1 MTVQLDEFQNR
12 TPYGELQFTNIVGRL
27 NPDADKFLTL
37 ACHYDSKYFAEFE
50 FVAATDSAV
59 PCAIMLSVV
68 RTLLPTLTDANRR
81 NKAISLQLLFL
92 DGEEAF
98 VDWTPEDSLYGSR
111 HLAQKWQNTMVVN
124 SKGSKVTELQR
135 IVRARPLAGIKMNT
149 HLLNF
154 SFQDLFV
161 LLDLIGAQGSQF
173 YSLFRNTNSQH
184 RQLYGIE
191 RSLGRMGRLQSR
203 NFQFQRRELPNAQID
218 DDHVPFLKRGVPILH
233 LISVPFPSDWHK
245 AGDNYR
251 SLDFSSIRSFND
263 VLRVYVYNYLT
274 HQRS

>member
-1 MTVQLDEFQNR
+1 MTVQLDEFKNR

-37 ACHYDSKYFAEFE
+37 ACHYDSKYFADFE

-68 RTLLPTLTDANRR
+68 RTLLPALTDANRR

-111 HLAQKWQNTMVVN
+111 HLAQKWQNTKVVN
-124 SKGSKVTELQR
+124 SKGRQVTELQR
-135 IVRARPLAGIKMNT
+135 IVRDSLVSKGLPIYLY
-149 HLLNF
+149 L

-173 YSLFRNTNSQH
+173 YSLFQNTNSQH

-191 RSLGRMGRLQSR
+191 RSLGRIGRLQSR

-233 LISVPFPSDWHK
+233 LISVPFPNDWHK
-245 AGDNYR
+245 EGDNYR